1 MRKFGLV
8 HTEIMFLLTFF
19 REFRYLIKKRK
30 ILRLQGM
37 KAENITGW
45 HLNSLSGLFLSHTH

>member
-30 ILRLQGM
+30 NPSSARNESRKHNRMAFEL
-37 KAENITGW
+37 T
-45 HLNSLSGLFLSHTH
+45 